1 MKGTDLELT
10 PDDTV
15 LARNCAQGLGSG
27 GKGPRSVL
35 DWTEVLLDGARCDSE
50 ASDSDAEADIEAEC
64 ILEWLSTA
72 QRSLATVETFAF
84 HWSKGV
90 CVF

>member
-1 MKGTDLELT
+1 M
-10 PDDTV
+10 
-15 LARNCAQGLGSG
+15 LARNCARGLGPS

-35 DWTEVLLDGARCDSE
+35 DWAEVLLDGARCDSE
-50 ASDSDAEADIEAEC
+50 ASDSDAKANIEAEC
-64 ILEWLSTA
+64 ILDWFSTA